1 MPAALFVP
9 GDERVYNQER
19 SKEGRVTIT
28 LRMWSVAVVVVATAC
43 AHVER
48 PRSPA
53 SSETYR
59 FSEPLPG
66 LGWVS
71 GWFDVNATGRVT
83 KFGGACSEAL
93 TPVPGPTS
101 VSCRVEHLG
110 VVAHDD
116 STLWTV
122 AVKVLVSETVP
133 WQGDA
138 TRSQVRNRIH
148 SGLLSIAR

>member
-1 MPAALFVP
+1 
-9 GDERVYNQER
+9 
-19 SKEGRVTIT
+19 VTIT
-28 LRMWSVAVVVVATAC
+28 LRMWSVAVVAVATAC

-53 SSETYR
+53 PSETYR

-83 KFGGACSEAL
+83 KFGGACGAV
-93 TPVPGPTS
+93 TYFPGPTS

-110 VVAHDD
+110 IVADDD

-133 WQGDA
+133 WLGDA
-138 TRSQVRNRIH
+138 TRSQVRNRLH